1 LKNQQSTPLTNEFE
15 DGRSNT
21 RTERNVRDPN
31 NPCLF
36 CKDPRGVSLEH
47 ELAYSARD
55 SYAVSPGHTLVIPR
69 RHVASFFELTP
80 EEINACMELIT
91 EERTRLDE
99 EFKPDGY
106 NIGVNVGPAAGQSIF
121 HVHIHLIPRYK
132 GDVENPQGGVRH
144 VIPTKGHY
152 KR

>member
-1 LKNQQSTPLTNEFE
+1 MSAPAENKEK
-15 DGRSNT
+15 
-21 RTERNVRDPN
+21 RDPN

-36 CKDPRGVSLEH
+36 CKDPRGVSLQH

-55 SYAVSPGHTLVIPR
+55 TYAVSPGHTLVIPR

-80 EEINACMELIT
+80 EEITACMALIS
-91 EERTRLDE
+91 EERVRLDK
-99 EFKPDGY
+99 EFSPDGY

-121 HVHIHLIPRYK
+121 HVHIHIIPRYQ

-144 VIPTKGHY
+144 VIPRRAHY
-152 KR
+152 TRKA

>member
-1 LKNQQSTPLTNEFE
+1 VSSEEEPEKK
-15 DGRSNT
+15 
-21 RTERNVRDPN
+21 RDPN

-36 CKDPRGVSLEH
+36 CTDPQGLSLDN

-55 SYAVSPGHTLVIPR
+55 TYAVSPGHTVVIPK
-69 RHVASFFELTP
+69 RHVASFFDLAP
-80 EEINACMELIT
+80 EEINACMALIT
-91 EERTRLDE
+91 EEQKLLDA
-99 EFKPDGY
+99 EFSPDGY

-121 HVHIHLIPRYK
+121 HVHIHIIPRYK

-144 VIPTKGHY
+144 VIPKKAHY

>member
-1 LKNQQSTPLTNEFE
+1 MCSGMSSTAKQEKK
-15 DGRSNT
+15 
-21 RTERNVRDPN
+21 RDPN

-69 RHVASFFELTP
+69 RHVASFFDLTP

-91 EERTRLDE
+91 NERKRLDK
-99 EFKPDGY
+99 EFNPDGY
-106 NIGVNVGPAAGQSIF
+106 NIGVNVGQAAGQSIF
-121 HVHIHLIPRYK
+121 HAHIHLIPRYN

-144 VIPTKGHY
+144 VIPDKGHY

>member
-1 LKNQQSTPLTNEFE
+1 MSSEEKPKKK
-15 DGRSNT
+15 
-21 RTERNVRDPN
+21 RDPN

-36 CKDPRGVSLEH
+36 CKDPRGVSLER

-55 SYAVSPGHTLVIPR
+55 SYPASPGHTLVIPK
-69 RHVASFFELTP
+69 RHVASFFDLTP

-91 EERTRLDE
+91 EERELLDE

-144 VIPTKGHY
+144 VTKKGHY
-152 KR
+152 TR

>member
-1 LKNQQSTPLTNEFE
+1 LSSQAAPEKK
-15 DGRSNT
+15 
-21 RTERNVRDPN
+21 RDPN

-36 CKDPRGVSLEH
+36 CKDAKGKSLDH

-55 SYAVSPGHTLVIPR
+55 SYAVSPGHTLVMPK

-80 EEINACMELIT
+80 EEVQACMDLIA
-91 EERTRLDE
+91 EERKLIDE

-121 HVHIHLIPRYK
+121 HVHIHIIPRYE

-144 VIPTKGHY
+144 VIPKNAHY
-152 KR
+152 TR